1 MKLSEIC
8 SYRSERVKSNTLS
21 VENYISTE
29 NMLPNKSGVSS
40 ASKVPPEAAVLYKK
54 GDILISNIRP
64 YFKKIWQAQFS
75 GGCSSDV
82 LCIRANSR
90 VNQDYLYY
98 LLSQDS
104 FFDYVMSGAKGSKMP
119 RGDKKQIMDWD
130 VELPKMEEQIR
141 IASLL
146 RSIDDKI
153 ELNNRIN
160 HNLEQQAQALYKSWF
175 IDFEP
180 FKDGKFVE
188 SELGMIPEGWRVKKA
203 EEFCDINIGKTPPRK
218 EHQWFS
224 NDSSDITWISI
235 SDMGPSGVYISKSSE
250 MLTKEACREFNV
262 IVVPEGTVLLS
273 FKLTIGRVSIAAKE
287 LTTNEAI
294 ARFLA
299 PTDAISSYLYLALKS
314 YDYGKLGSTSSIAT
328 AVNSKI
334 IKGMPLLCP
343 PEYVIEKFG
352 AQVKGMFNLIRT
364 LQNETMSLN
373 EQRDSLLPR
382 LMSVKISC

>member
-1 MKLSEIC
+1 MVTATLGRTRRPI
-8 SYRSERVKSNTLS
+8 YATKS
-21 VENYISTE
+21 V
-29 NMLPNKSGVSS
+29 
-40 ASKVPPEAAVLYKK
+40 
-54 GDILISNIRP
+54 R
-64 YFKKIWQAQFS
+64 
-75 GGCSSDV
+75 
-82 LCIRANSR
+82 
-90 VNQDYLYY
+90 
-98 LLSQDS
+98 
-104 FFDYVMSGAKGSKMP
+104 
-119 RGDKKQIMDWD
+119 
-130 VELPKMEEQIR
+130 
-141 IASLL
+141 
-146 RSIDDKI
+146 
-153 ELNNRIN
+153 N
-160 HNLEQQAQALYKSWF
+160 HNLEEQAQALYKSWF
-175 IDFEP
+175 VDFEP

-188 SELGMIPEGWRVKKA
+188 SELGMIPEGWSVKKA
-203 EEFCDINIGKTPPRK
+203 EEFCEINIGKTPPRK

-250 MLTKEACREFNV
+250 MLTKEACRKFNV

-299 PTDAISSYLYLALKS
+299 STDAMSSYLYLALKS

-334 IKGMPLLCP
+334 IKGMPLLYP
-343 PEYVIEKFG
+343 PEDVIEKFG

-364 LQNETMSLN
+364 LQNETTSLN

-382 LMSVKISC
+382 LISGEISC